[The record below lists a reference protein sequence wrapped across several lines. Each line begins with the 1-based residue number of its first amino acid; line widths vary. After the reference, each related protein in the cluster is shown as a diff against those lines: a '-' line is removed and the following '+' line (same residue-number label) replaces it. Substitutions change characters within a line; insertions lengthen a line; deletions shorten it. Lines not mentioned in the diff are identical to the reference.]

1 MSDNMP
7 EFIRAMQSADFFP
20 HAVDQVSLRETHISW
35 VILTGPFVYKIK
47 KPVDLDFLDFSTLE
61 KREHYCRREVELNRR
76 LTSDIYLGVVAITHG
91 DNGFQLD
98 GEGETVE
105 TAVKMRQL
113 ASRDSLAQ
121 RLQANGIDP
130 ASIDRL
136 ACKLVRFYDGAQ
148 RGPDI
153 DRFGSLEVI
162 ARNCTENFRQ
172 IAKIDDDAID
182 HRILSVVEAATS
194 GFLDQ
199 HRALFAERLQNGHI
213 RDGHGDLR
221 SDHVYLT
228 REGVQIIDC
237 IEFNDRFRYGDV
249 ASDLA
254 FLSMELDH
262 QGHHHLAGTLT
273 ATFVRHSDDHEL
285 SSLLDFYKC
294 YRAMVRLKVTC
305 LRLRQTG
312 IEGEEKRALINE
324 IRRYTQLA
332 YRYAVQF
339 SRPTLWV
346 VCGMMATGK
355 STVARALA
363 DCLHISTIRSDV
375 VRKQLFKSTNL
386 ASGVTDFEAGIYSRK
401 ATALTYGRLLREA
414 QAQIEKGRSVILDAT
429 FSHREQRREAMRLA
443 QEMAAW
449 IVFVQCTCSE
459 TTIRKRLLE
468 RTDDMSVSDARV
480 RHLDRH
486 TAKFEEI
493 NELSAQC
500 LINLNTEKAV
510 AENLGMIIAYLARPH
525 DCLAPG

>member
-1 MSDNMP
+1 
-7 EFIRAMQSADFFP
+7 
-20 HAVDQVSLRETHISW
+20 
-35 VILTGPFVYKIK
+35 
-47 KPVDLDFLDFSTLE
+47 
-61 KREHYCRREVELNRR
+61 
-76 LTSDIYLGVVAITHG
+76 
-91 DNGFQLD
+91 
-98 GEGETVE
+98 
-105 TAVKMRQL
+105 
-113 ASRDSLAQ
+113 
-121 RLQANGIDP
+121 
-130 ASIDRL
+130 
-136 ACKLVRFYDGAQ
+136 
-148 RGPDI
+148 
-153 DRFGSLEVI
+153 
-162 ARNCTENFRQ
+162 
-172 IAKIDDDAID
+172 
-182 HRILSVVEAATS
+182 
-194 GFLDQ
+194 
-199 HRALFAERLQNGHI
+199 
-213 RDGHGDLR
+213 
-221 SDHVYLT
+221 
-228 REGVQIIDC
+228 
-237 IEFNDRFRYGDV
+237 
-249 ASDLA
+249 
-254 FLSMELDH
+254 
-262 QGHHHLAGTLT
+262 
-273 ATFVRHSDDHEL
+273 
-285 SSLLDFYKC
+285 
-294 YRAMVRLKVTC
+294 MVRLKVTC

-363 DCLHISTIRSDV
+363 DCLQISTIRSDV